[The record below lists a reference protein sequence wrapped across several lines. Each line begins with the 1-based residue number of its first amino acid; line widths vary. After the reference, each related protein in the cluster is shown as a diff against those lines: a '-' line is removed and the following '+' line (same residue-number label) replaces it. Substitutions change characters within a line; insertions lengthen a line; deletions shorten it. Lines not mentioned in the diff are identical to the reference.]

1 MSPGIGMTLRDDI
14 LEVLRRNHARIPDD
28 VDDDTSLIRSGLVD
42 STALF
47 DLALW
52 IEERVVPGLDLASF
66 DLAEEWDT
74 LGRLLAFID
83 RQSRTPTA

>member
-1 MSPGIGMTLRDDI
+1 MALRDDI
-14 LEVLRRNHARIPDD
+14 LEVLRRGHARIPDD
-28 VDDDTSLIRSGLVD
+28 IDDDTSLIRSGLVD

-52 IEERVVPGLDLASF
+52 IEERVVSGLDLATF

-74 LGRLLAFID
+74 LGKLLAFID
-83 RQSRTPTA
+83 RQSGTPTS